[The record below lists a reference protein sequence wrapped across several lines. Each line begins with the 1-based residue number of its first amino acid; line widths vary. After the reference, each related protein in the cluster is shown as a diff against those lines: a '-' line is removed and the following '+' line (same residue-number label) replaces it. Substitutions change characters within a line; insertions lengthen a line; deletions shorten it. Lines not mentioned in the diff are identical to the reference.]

1 MSHKSGEF
9 SSVREHSE
17 GIGQEQQLGAAL
29 GTVTCFPQAQM
40 KAVVDIIEQNCQF
53 FI

>member
-17 GIGQEQQLGAAL
+17 GIGQERQLGAAL
-29 GTVTCFPQAQM
+29 DTVTCFPQAQM
-40 KAVVDIIEQNCQF
+40 KAVKDRIE
-53 FI
+53 